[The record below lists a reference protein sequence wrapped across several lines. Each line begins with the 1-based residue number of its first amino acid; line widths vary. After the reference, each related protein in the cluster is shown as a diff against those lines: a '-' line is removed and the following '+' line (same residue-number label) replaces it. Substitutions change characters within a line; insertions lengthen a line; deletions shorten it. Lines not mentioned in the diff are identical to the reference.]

1 MWRLAAR
8 LHRAPG
14 PDLLY
19 SLAVMW
25 ATHVVSG
32 VTLPAQK
39 WEAAFASSGHG
50 GFFTPC
56 KYLKERAAAGVEL
69 CSTEERSKL

>member
-1 MWRLAAR
+1 MNVNALF
-8 LHRAPG
+8 
-14 PDLLY
+14 
-19 SLAVMW
+19 
-25 ATHVVSG
+25 
-32 VTLPAQK
+32 AQK

-56 KYLKERAAAGVEL
+56 KYLKDRAAAGVEL